1 MIIHTAI
8 PHLIAIPIVTPQHQI
23 VQMMTLSFVVDA
35 LLININIALVVNSH
49 VLQDLYALMDVG
61 TTVEQ
66 PIQAVNNMIYFYK
79 GDKLWLLK

>member
-8 PHLIAIPIVTPQHQI
+8 LHLIAIPIVTHQHQI
-23 VQMMTLSFVVDA
+23 VKMMMQDSVVDV
-35 LLININIALVVNSH
+35 LFTSIKLALVDNSH
-49 VLQDLYALMDVG
+49 ALQDFYALMDAG
-61 TTVEQ
+61 TTAER